1 MSKNLR
7 LTTNVKLN
15 TQTNISDKD
24 RKKLSSNNLNSKIYN
39 NIYLS
44 PNKNLNYQ
52 QDEERN
58 NYRSNNNYN
67 SIHTEESK
75 NEVRSNS
82 YNKMKP
88 SNYFCFFITFILFS
102 FSFVKWAEKA

>member
-1 MSKNLR
+1 MSKNIKLSN
-7 LTTNVKLN
+7 LKTN
-15 TQTNISDKD
+15 TNDYD
-24 RKKLSSNNLNSKIYN
+24 NGRKKLSNNPNPKIYN

-52 QDEERN
+52 LTQTKEDRN
-58 NYRSNNNYN
+58 SYQPTPNFN
-67 SIHTEESK
+67 SINTEESK

-88 SNYFCFFITFILFS
+88 SIINAIKLI
-102 FSFVKWAEKA
+102 